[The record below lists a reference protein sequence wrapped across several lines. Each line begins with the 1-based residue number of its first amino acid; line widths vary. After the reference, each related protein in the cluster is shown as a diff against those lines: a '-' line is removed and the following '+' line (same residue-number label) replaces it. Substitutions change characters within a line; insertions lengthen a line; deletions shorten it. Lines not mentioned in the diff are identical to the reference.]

1 MRQYCFYERTVF
13 FNFFVRTVAVRRHS
27 GEDHGEHQCIRKATA
42 LDRLQR
48 TAAALRRCALT
59 NGALGGEVRHT
70 NASCRA
76 NKKTGLSRTW
86 IGLPIAVLAK
96 KTFDFFL
103 FFFFSYFIG
112 CWLLAIGYWLL
123 SIVYWL
129 LAIGYWLLAIGYWVL
144 AIGYCLLAIGYWL
157 LAIVY
162 WLARV
167 IKRDKRMWC
176 VLPKHLGAPPSCTS

>member
-76 NKKTGLSRTW
+76 NKKNGAKQDLDWPSNCCSR
-86 IGLPIAVLAK
+86 K
-96 KTFDFFL
+96 KNVRLFSFL
-103 FFFFSYFIG
+103 
-112 CWLLAIGYWLL
+112 LLLIFYW
-123 SIVYWL
+123 
-129 LAIGYWLLAIGYWVL
+129 
-144 AIGYCLLAIGYWL
+144 LLAIGYWL

-162 WLARV
+162 WLLSIGYWLLAIGYWLLGVGYWLLSIGYWLLAVGYCLLAR
-167 IKRDKRMWC
+167 KSDQTR
-176 VLPKHLGAPPSCTS
+176 